1 MTIKEEYFIATENSL
16 YIRKGEIAKLLIVDG
31 LAHLQIVRQVKEG
44 NIISGCTVYMPLN
57 KVTMDKFK
65 KLDIEPEKPIKVK
78 KQTDEYKQAIKLKEQ
93 EENNDY

>member
-1 MTIKEEYFIATENSL
+1 MTIKEEYFVATENSM

-65 KLDIEPEKPIKVK
+65 KLDIEPEKPAKARNRI
-78 KQTDEYKQAIKLKEQ
+78 DEYKQAIKLKEQ
-93 EENNDY
+93 ENDY